1 MYYYNEN
8 NEINLDSA
16 VLFKLHNV
24 LLQFNSF
31 NKFFLRYAYL
41 NYIMYY
47 YNSVAEKVP
56 CSLLKFKL
64 HNVLLQ
70 SEACVYDIDYEDPFK
85 LHNVL
90 LQCLKNPILSFQI
103 QI

>member
-1 MYYYNEN
+1 M
-8 NEINLDSA
+8 D
-16 VLFKLHNV
+16 
-24 LLQFNSF
+24 
-31 NKFFLRYAYL
+31 RYL

-90 LQCLKNPILSFQI
+90 LQSMEVQTCLTHP
-103 QI
+103 

>member
-24 LLQFNSF
+24 LL
-31 NKFFLRYAYL
+31 
-41 NYIMYY
+41 
-47 YNSVAEKVP
+47 VP

-90 LQCLKNPILSFQI
+90 LQSLIFTASDSNSSI
-103 QI
+103 